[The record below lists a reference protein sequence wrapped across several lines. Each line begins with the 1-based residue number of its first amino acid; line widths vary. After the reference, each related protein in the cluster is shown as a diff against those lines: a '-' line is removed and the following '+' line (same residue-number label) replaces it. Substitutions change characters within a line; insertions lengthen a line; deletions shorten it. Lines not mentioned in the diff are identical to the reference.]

1 MPIIVSEGGKH
12 ARRIEQSSFGLEDS
26 LQEYIF
32 NNPDV
37 IPLYELDADT
47 RLFVAARE
55 FPTQSGP
62 IDALAFDAS
71 GNIYV
76 VETKLYRNPD
86 KRTVVA
92 QALDYG
98 ASLWRHTAAFED
110 FLAALDRNCRK
121 QFGLPFREKYGEFFG
136 LEDVA
141 ESLSSIE
148 ANLSEGRIKFVVL
161 MDRIHPALLD
171 LIVFVNQNSKFD
183 LYGVELEYY
192 RHDSFEIVIPRI
204 FGGEVKKDMQ
214 ATSRTAKPVWT
225 ATSQEEFARFVVSF
239 FDAGRLDDAGRIAIG
254 TLDELYQRVAVL
266 TGGIVSYWRVIGGS
280 LDTAKLALSDSEK
293 HYSITLDAD
302 GRWEAFPGTKRG
314 RQIDLLDSI
323 LSEVQKRE
331 ILGRSPQDP
340 RRSQWTV
347 RMDSVTPS
355 AAVAEFVVINRVAV
369 TDLAKVLE
377 LAEPREP

>member
-1 MPIIVSEGGKH
+1 LPIIVSEGGRN
-12 ARRIEQSSFGLEDS
+12 ARRIEQSGFGLEDS

-37 IPLYELDADT
+37 IPLYEIDSDT

-62 IDALAFDAS
+62 IDALAFDAA

-98 ASLWRHTAAFED
+98 ASLWRHTESFDD
-110 FLAALDRNCRK
+110 FLGMLDRHSLK
-121 QFGLPFREKYGEFFG
+121 QFGLPFRDSYRDFFG

-141 ESLSSIE
+141 VSLSSIE

-204 FGGEVKKDMQ
+204 FGGEVKKDLQ
-214 ATSRTAKPVWT
+214 AKAGKVKPLWT
-225 ATSQEEFARFVVSF
+225 ASTPAEFARFVEKFLDSGQLHA
-239 FDAGRLDDAGRIAIG
+239 AGHSAIVA
-254 TLDELYQRVAVL
+254 LEDLYQVVANL
-266 TGGIVSYWRVIGGS
+266 TGGLVSYWRVSGGS
-280 LDTAKLALSDSEK
+280 RDTAKLTLSDRDR
-293 HYSITLDAD
+293 HYSIALDAD
-302 GRWEAFPGTKRG
+302 GRWEAFPGAKRG
-314 RQIDLLDSI
+314 RQVDLLGSI
-323 LSEVQKRE
+323 LSEVQVRRMF
-331 ILGRSPQDP
+331 GRSPGDP
-340 RRSQWTV
+340 RRHQWTV
-347 RMDSVTPS
+347 HLDSVTPP
-355 AAVAEFVVINRVAV
+355 ARVEEFVLINTQAV
-369 TDLAKVLE
+369 DA
-377 LAEPREP
+377 LAEVIQMPDGR